1 MVETQHSA
9 EALEAID
16 CTEVPVEAV
25 IGLNQLIA
33 ESLVIPLLMVVRSKL
48 ASSFPKRP
56 FSKEDHPIE
65 TFVLDRPDEPLG
77 VRVQVGGSRWQAHG
91 LDAGFGQQGSKRSR
105 VFRVAID
112 DQQPVWSKFRNDR
125 CPGWQCVG
133 YAAIR

>member
-56 FSKEDHPIE
+56 FSKEDHPYTLTTIHSRAENLLRLGRFADAEKAATDSYVRHQARYGSDREETIAAVELLIE
-65 TFVLDRPDEPLG
+65 LYEKWGREA
-77 VRVQVGGSRWQAHG
+77 QAAEYRAK
-91 LDAGFGQQGSKRSR
+91 L
-105 VFRVAID
+105 
-112 DQQPVWSKFRNDR
+112 P
-125 CPGWQCVG
+125 
-133 YAAIR
+133 